1 MQRQYPRS
9 RAAPI
14 SEVPTINAVSAG
26 GVVLSGPEGDFDVA
40 LVTPNHRRVWCLPKG
55 TLEAGESAEEAAVR
69 EVREETGL
77 HAEIVEKIDQ
87 INYWFYTP
95 ARTRVHKVVHFF
107 LMRSLGGDVYD
118 HDREIAEVRLFP
130 LLEAPELLAYR
141 GERGVVEQ
149 AIDRLLGPTGRIGA
163 AQSSRS

>member
-26 GVVLSGPEGDFDVA
+26 GVVVNGGEGDYDVA
-40 LVTPNHRRVWCLPKG
+40 LVTPSHRRVWCLPKG
-55 TLEAGESAEEAAVR
+55 TLELGESAEAAAVR

-77 HAEIVEKIDQ
+77 SAEIIEKIDQ
-87 INYWFYTP
+87 ISYWFYTP
-95 ARTRVHKVVHFF
+95 ARTRVHKIVHFF
-107 LMRSLGGDVYD
+107 LMRSLGGDVRD
-118 HDREIAEVRLFP
+118 HDQEISEVGLFP

-141 GERGVVEQ
+141 GERGIVEQ
-149 AIDRLLGPTGRIGA
+149 AIGRLFGPTDRIGVER
-163 AQSSRS
+163 SSR